1 MDPFTRL
8 SLTPDPRRAVP
19 PPHRGPLSPAPRASA
34 KIASLIAGRVNVPA
48 IPDEPLD
55 ARRGGHSRSLRLI
68 TPEGSVT
75 LDHAEAARDIAR
87 ENEQAIR
94 AARTLAP
101 EDARRILLRRASREI
116 EGGRAAIIRPEV
128 RRRLLQTAE
137 RLGVRPFDANLVIA
151 VVQDRARRG
160 EDPASAEAHATAV
173 TTTLPHPRVQREQ
186 QVRHAWMLARRV
198 VAAGTIAVLILA
210 LLTRWLTQG

>member
-8 SLTPDPRRAVP
+8 SLTPDPRRPAP
-19 PPHRGPLSPAPRASA
+19 PTLGPLSPAPRASA
-34 KIASLIAGRVNVPA
+34 KVASLIAGRVNVPA
-48 IPDEPLD
+48 IPDEPRD
-55 ARRGGHSRSLRLI
+55 AHRAGAPRSLRLI

-101 EDARRILLRRASREI
+101 EDARRILLRRAAREI

-160 EDPASAEAHATAV
+160 EDPAGAEAHATAV
-173 TTTLPHPRVQREQ
+173 TTTLPHPRLEREQ
-186 QVRHAWMLARRV
+186 QLQHAWMLARRI